1 VEFFSMLVVL
11 GWQSLILITLR
22 ASNLENTPDT
32 SPPFIEVVE
41 ENQTTFTVRTGS
53 GKIPFTVFG
62 VFNNMGHDVRRT
74 RDDFR
79 LVRSADSSV

>member
-1 VEFFSMLVVL
+1 MLVVL

-22 ASNLENTPDT
+22 ASNIENTHDT
-32 SPPFIEVVE
+32 SQPLIEVVE

-62 VFNNMGHDVRRT
+62 VFNNMGHDGRCT
-74 RDDFR
+74 RDDFQ
-79 LVRSADSSV
+79 VVSSADSSV